1 MTELSRLEPKVK
13 LPQIKQTEKKTTQS
27 KSILQYLLAKKISIR
42 YFNDIKVIKKDIRL
56 QHVKGHKKWQGCPS
70 EENTNSNKVVNFNT

>member
-27 KSILQYLLAKKISIR
+27 KSFLQYLLANKISDYNIS
-42 YFNDIKVIKKDIRL
+42 KVIR
-56 QHVKGHKKWQGCPS
+56 
-70 EENTNSNKVVNFNT
+70 NAKVVFQRKTPIVIKW